1 MPEPLL
7 EVEDLRVSF
16 RSRGG
21 TVHAVD
27 GLSFTLHPGEL
38 LAIVGESGSGKSVSM
53 MSMLKLIRDPN
64 CVVEGEARFLG
75 RDLVAMRDKELRSL
89 RGKDIAMIFQD
100 PMTSLTPVYTVGWH
114 IAEQIRAHEPVS
126 KAAARERAVTLLEE
140 VGIPDP
146 RRRIDDYPHQFS
158 GGMRQRAVIA
168 MALANN
174 PKLLIADEPTTA
186 LDVTTQAQILALLQ
200 RLQRDHGSSIV
211 LITHDMGVV
220 SETADRVLVMYAGRA
235 VEEGPREAVF
245 RRPNHPYTWGLL
257 GSVPRVNAPRQ
268 RRLPTIPG
276 SPISVEAVPH
286 GCPFQP
292 RCRYRHDQC
301 VERPR
306 LEGTV
311 DHVDAC
317 WLPRDD
323 RQGLRHRADAVAV
336 AEGDPGD
343 TTELPAATDISREV
357 PAGTFPAGTI
367 PGGA

>member
-7 EVEDLRVSF
+7 EVRDLRVSF
-16 RSRGG
+16 RSRHG
-21 TVHAVD
+21 TVQAVD
-27 GLSFTLHPGEL
+27 GLSFILHPGEL

-53 MSMLKLIRDPN
+53 MSILKLIRDPN

-75 RDLVAMRDKELRSL
+75 QDLVAMRDKDLRSL

-100 PMTSLTPVYTVGWH
+100 PMTSLTPVYKVGWH

-140 VGIPDP
+140 VGIPDAG
-146 RRRIDDYPHQFS
+146 RRIDDYPHQFS

-235 VEEGPREAVF
+235 VEEGPRQAVF

-276 SPISVEAVPH
+276 SPISVEAVPQ

-292 RCRYRHDQC
+292 RCRYRHDHC
-301 VERPR
+301 VERPP
-306 LEGTV
+306 LEGTI

-323 RQGLRHRADAVAV
+323 RQELRHRADAVAV

-343 TTELPAATDISREV
+343 TTEVPAAIGVSGEIPT
-357 PAGTFPAGTI
+357 GTLRD
-367 PGGA
+367 GG

>member
-7 EVEDLRVSF
+7 EVEDLRVTF
-16 RSRGG
+16 RSRQGA
-21 TVHAVD
+21 VAAVD
-27 GLSFTLHPGEL
+27 GLSFTLHAGEV

-53 MSMLKLIRDPN
+53 MSILKLIRDPN
-64 CVVEGEARFLG
+64 CVVEGSARFLG
-75 RDLVAMRDKELRSL
+75 RDLVAMRDKELRAL
-89 RGKDIAMIFQD
+89 RGKDLAMIFQD

-114 IAEQIRAHEPVS
+114 IIEQIRAHEPVS
-126 KAAARERAVTLLEE
+126 KAVARQRAITLLEE

-146 RRRIDDYPHQFS
+146 QRRVDDYPHQFS

-174 PKLLIADEPTTA
+174 PKVLIADEPTTA

-200 RLQRDHGSSIV
+200 RLRRDHGSSII

-235 VEEGPREAVF
+235 VEHGSREDVF

-257 GSVPRVNAPRQ
+257 GSVPRVGAPRQ

-276 SPISVEAVPH
+276 SPISVEAVPS

-292 RCRYRHDQC
+292 RCRYRHDHC
-301 VERPR
+301 VERPP
-306 LEGTV
+306 LEGV
-311 DHVDAC
+311 GEHVDAC
-317 WLPRDD
+317 WLPRGD
-323 RQGLRHRADAVAV
+323 RQALRARNNAVAV

-343 TTELPAATDISREV
+343 TTDAPAATEVLSAPLPSPKLEV
-357 PAGTFPAGTI
+357 P
-367 PGGA
+367 

>member
-1 MPEPLL
+1 MSEPLL
-7 EVEDLRVSF
+7 EVTDLRVSF
-16 RSRGG
+16 RSRRGI
-21 TVHAVD
+21 VRAVD
-27 GLSFTLHPGEL
+27 GLSFTLYPGEL

-75 RDLVAMRDKELRSL
+75 RDLVAMGDKELRSL
-89 RGKDIAMIFQD
+89 RGKDIAMVFQD

-126 KAAARERAVTLLEE
+126 KAAARERAITLLEE

-146 RRRIDDYPHQFS
+146 GRRVDDYPHQFS

-235 VEEGPREAVF
+235 VEQGPREAVF
-245 RRPNHPYTWGLL
+245 RRPDHPYTWGLL
-257 GSVPRVNAPRQ
+257 GSVPRVNAPRV

-276 SPISVEAVPH
+276 SPISVEAVPE

-292 RCRYRHDQC
+292 RCRYRHDRC
-301 VERPR
+301 VERPP
-306 LEGTV
+306 LEGTA

-323 RQGLRHRADAVAV
+323 RQALRHRAEVVAV

-343 TTELPAATDISREV
+343 TTDVPAATDVRAEV
-357 PAGTFPAGTI
+357 PAGTLQEGR
-367 PGGA
+367 

>member
-1 MPEPLL
+1 MSEPLL
-7 EVEDLRVSF
+7 EVKDLRVSF
-16 RSRGG
+16 RSRRG

-53 MSMLKLIRDPN
+53 MSILKLIRDPN

-75 RDLVAMRDKELRSL
+75 RDLVAMQDKELRSL
-89 RGKDIAMIFQD
+89 RGKDIAMVFQD

-114 IAEQIRAHEPVS
+114 IAEQIRAHESVS
-126 KAAARERAVTLLEE
+126 KAAARQRAVTLLEE

-146 RRRIDDYPHQFS
+146 QRRVDDYPHQFS

-168 MALANN
+168 MALANS
-174 PKLLIADEPTTA
+174 PTLLIADEPTTA

-235 VEEGPREAVF
+235 VEQGPREAVF
-245 RRPNHPYTWGLL
+245 RRPDHPYTWGLL

-268 RRLPTIPG
+268 RRLATIPG

-292 RCRYRHDQC
+292 RCRYRHDRC
-301 VERPR
+301 VERPP
-306 LEGTV
+306 LEGEI

-323 RQGLRHRADAVAV
+323 RQALRHRAEVIAV

-343 TTELPAATDISREV
+343 TTEQ
-357 PAGTFPAGTI
+357 PAGTDVTGEVPTGTLQE
-367 PGGA
+367 GR